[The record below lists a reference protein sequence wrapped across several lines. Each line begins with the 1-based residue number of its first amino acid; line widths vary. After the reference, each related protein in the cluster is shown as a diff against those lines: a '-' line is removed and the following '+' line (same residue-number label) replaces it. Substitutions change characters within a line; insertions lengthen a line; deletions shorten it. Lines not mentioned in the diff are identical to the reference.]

1 MQYIPKCFSV
11 QRVDHFKSQ
20 IKFRQ
25 LTYSTSGLAKKKAI
39 QTNSLSSRNI
49 YYLRKPLLRWYKP
62 TFMDIWAKGQLL
74 SLLLSSNAVITY
86 INSKSE
92 VMKMTKM
99 IRHILFSINLKL
111 LTVMVCTNLKRL
123 VSSHKNSVCSFVA
136 MFQDLH
142 FPNSSFF
149 PLVFVATS
157 FKPEQLCTSVMII
170 WQWWRNLVHDARDE
184 SIAKYKLIDH

>member
-1 MQYIPKCFSV
+1 MFFCTEGRSFQESNKISPIDVQYV
-11 QRVDHFKSQ
+11 R
-20 IKFRQ
+20 
-25 LTYSTSGLAKKKAI
+25 SGKKKAI

-49 YYLRKPLLRWYKP
+49 YYLRKPLLRLYKP
-62 TFMDIWAKGQLL
+62 KFMDIWAKGQLL

-99 IRHILFSINLKL
+99 ILHFFSNWKL

-157 FKPEQLCTSVMII
+157 FKSEQLCTSVMII
-170 WQWWRNLVHDARDE
+170 WQWWRKLVHDARDE
-184 SIAKYKLIDH
+184 SIVKYKLIDH